1 MLKSYLNHTYK
12 KCKRCPKLALA
23 TAMYFIKGALFAVV
37 LNFIVFSAN
46 AAVAGD
52 WSYSDQEAWKTNGNF
67 TCDGTRQSPIN
78 IVTNLAESDNTG
90 LISLELQDSFDKSLT
105 GEMDNT
111 GTTIKFTPNT
121 LDISWTNHLG
131 SYVVQQFH
139 FHWGRNRTE
148 GSEHTVDGEE
158 YAAEIH
164 FVSLKEGLPGNSTDG
179 DAYSVVGVFCEE
191 DDSVSENGIWSEL
204 MVPKG
209 YQECIT
215 INETNVKD
223 LLPENL
229 DYYYYEGSLTTPP
242 CTEVVQWFVLKNP
255 IKCPSSYV
263 RKLRDVDDS
272 ANQNITYNFRE
283 PQAVGQRVITEY
295 KGSDGFK
302 TTASVALLLLLALIA
317 SLTA

>member
-1 MLKSYLNHTYK
+1 MVNPALLAPGANNTVCPLLVRENGVWK
-12 KCKRCPKLALA
+12 KLIIPSDYNQK
-23 TAMYFIKGALFAVV
+23 
-37 LNFIVFSAN
+37 
-46 AAVAGD
+46 VAIEG
-52 WSYSDQEAWKTNGNF
+52 
-67 TCDGTRQSPIN
+67 
-78 IVTNLAESDNTG
+78 
-90 LISLELQDSFDKSLT
+90 
-105 GEMDNT
+105 
-111 GTTIKFTPNT
+111 IKF
-121 LDISWTNHLG
+121 
-131 SYVVQQFH
+131 
-139 FHWGRNRTE
+139 
-148 GSEHTVDGEE
+148 
-158 YAAEIH
+158 
-164 FVSLKEGLPGNSTDG
+164 
-179 DAYSVVGVFCEE
+179 
-191 DDSVSENGIWSEL
+191 
-204 MVPKG
+204 
-209 YQECIT
+209 
-215 INETNVKD
+215 KD